1 MSDYWLK
8 RSNELERLTQERTD
22 ETVKQV
28 NEMYQTAIDTLRDRA
43 KAVFDRYSKNGKLTE
58 QQALKLLN
66 MNQTKEYREKL
77 LEKYA
82 EAESEEEKKRLETVL
97 DAPAYADRISR
108 IEALAN
114 EIYSEA
120 LSFGTNEQVQI
131 EKRLIAAYKHS
142 YYKTTFDIQRY
153 TGKYYDFEK
162 LPSNRVKEAIR
173 HKWLGK
179 NYSER
184 VWDNTDR
191 TAEKLKDIIINGVM
205 TGQSI
210 GTMTDALE
218 AAIGSTPDEG
228 ARYRF
233 SRLIRT
239 EVNFIS
245 GQATQKAYKEAGI
258 GEYVFLATLDKR
270 TCHDCGN
277 EKRMSCAELDGKHF
291 KLSEAEVG
299 VNKHPM
305 HPYCRCSDYP
315 YIKGKKGTRSA
326 RDKNGKTI
334 LIPDDMT
341 YSEWYE
347 EYVDKEQKSDIIK
360 SSSDN
365 VSISSID
372 KPIEQRNTGKGNPN
386 AVLLFDVELNNR
398 QKKMLDELTKC
409 DDRLIVNKRDVNM
422 KDLSALTAK
431 TGVEFAMFTNKS
443 NRLIIRGNRI
453 RVNISKKNA
462 IFLANEGY
470 RWSGH
475 THPGDDKF
483 SLFASDGD
491 KRILECFK
499 QPQSVIYNSKGQ
511 YNVFG
516 KEK

>member
-66 MNQTKEYREKL
+66 MNQTKEYRENL

-347 EYVDKEQKSDIIK
+347 EYVEGEVDSNNRKMYNEAVDKEQYDKYKQKLPELANLKFEDFQALKHNNIDLWKSYKILARSKNYLQQKLNYVWNGEKCFIPK
-360 SSSDN
+360 HTKFEK
-365 VSISSID
+365 VVTIA
-372 KPIEQRNTGKGNPN
+372 GKGSDT
-386 AVLLFDVELNNR
+386 AIRCV
-398 QKKMLDELTKC
+398 
-409 DDRLIVNKRDVNM
+409 DRL
-422 KDLSALTAK
+422 
-431 TGVEFAMFTNKS
+431 VEDHGGK
-443 NRLIIRGNRI
+443 
-453 RVNISKKNA
+453 
-462 IFLANEGY
+462 ANE
-470 RWSGH
+470 WQ
-475 THPGDDKF
+475 
-483 SLFASDGD
+483 
-491 KRILECFK
+491 KRAGKIISAKYVFDLHWYERAG
-499 QPQSVIYNSKGQ
+499 VQ
-511 YNVFG
+511 YEVKLKKR
-516 KEK
+516 KERKRK